1 MKTNPSPT
9 IHVEGLDLAGKS
21 TVCRLLA
28 ARLGAEH
35 RHNSILAENP
45 VHAAADSLRTRDLL
59 ETGPLGWV
67 FYGALLYDLAYYAPP
82 DGPVVQDST
91 VLLRSIAFH
100 EVFGDKA
107 VAEKFRTLL
116 PRHPRFTRSF
126 VLTASDAVRLKRLE
140 GRCSR
145 HNDSPEDYLIRRD
158 PDGFHRMER
167 LLMDLAAEHFGAEVI
182 DSSNLEREGGKEEV
196 VGLILEKSHVH

>member
-1 MKTNPSPT
+1 MNTNPT
-9 IHVEGLDLAGKS
+9 IHIEGLDLAGKS
-21 TVCRLLA
+21 TVCRLLS

-35 RHNSILAENP
+35 RHNTSLSENP
-45 VHAAADSLRTRDLL
+45 VHAAADDLRVHDRL
-59 ETGPLGWV
+59 EAGPLGWV

-82 DGPVVQDST
+82 SGPVVQDST
-91 VLLRSIAFH
+91 VILRSIAYH

-107 VAEKFRTLL
+107 LAAKFRTLL
-116 PRHPRFTRSF
+116 PRHPQFTKSF
-126 VLTASDAVRLKRLE
+126 VLSATDEVRLKRLE

-167 LLMDLAAEHFGAEVI
+167 LLIETAALYFGAEVI
-182 DSSNLEREGGKEEV
+182 DSSNLEREGGKDEV
-196 VGLILEKSHVH
+196 INLILEKANVR